1 MIAPTETAILARLA
15 AQLAAGSVLPGAR
28 TARHRA

>member
-15 AQLAAGSVLPGAR
+15 AAMPGTFIAKNP
-28 TARHRA
+28 